1 MFACSG
7 AFHPPSFVSAHMCAS
22 GSFQPIAAVSP
33 SAGSATAWAGGSET
47 PPCAFFV
54 HSIGADRDMHHAV
67 GFHAKLCPL
76 DLDSVRLDA
85 QRRDLAAARRTKK
98 TATLSPRISAGIVS
112 TARVRPKVGVSSK
125 SQTSDDAVIAGRPV
139 AIVGPACR
147 LSASAGGE
155 YRDRPAA
162 IRPLVLGAARDE
174 QVGAA
179 DDSACRLHVVRTGLQ
194 RRRRA
199 LRAVRA

>member
-7 AFHPPSFVSAHMCAS
+7 ACHPPSFVSAHMCAS
-22 GSFQPIAAVSP
+22 ASFQPIAAVSP

-67 GFHAKLCPL
+67 GFHAKLCRL
-76 DLDSVRLDA
+76 DRDSVWLDA
-85 QRRDLAAARRTKK
+85 QRRGLAAARRTKK
-98 TATLSPRISAGIVS
+98 TAMLSPRISAGIVS

-139 AIVGPACR
+139 A
-147 LSASAGGE
+147 LSGQ
-155 YRDRPAA
+155 P
-162 IRPLVLGAARDE
+162 PLVSEG
-174 QVGAA
+174 GG
-179 DDSACRLHVVRTGLQ
+179 RL
-194 RRRRA
+194 
-199 LRAVRA
+199 